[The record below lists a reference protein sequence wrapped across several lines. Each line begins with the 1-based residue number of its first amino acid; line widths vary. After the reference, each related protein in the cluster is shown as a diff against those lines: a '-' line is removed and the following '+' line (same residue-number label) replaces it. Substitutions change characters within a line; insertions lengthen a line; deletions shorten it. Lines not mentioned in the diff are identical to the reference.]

1 MMKKMLL
8 SIITG
13 SMVLV
18 GSTCSAT
25 IPADQ
30 LVLGG
35 IQYGASISA
44 VESAYGAPRK
54 SEREMKPYG
63 DKVEYKYG
71 NTLEFEFLNGK
82 VVRIKADDYSDAK
95 TKAGIGLGMD
105 AAALKNA
112 YGAPDAIHEE
122 DHIYY
127 AAGMQGIG
135 LKFEV
140 KYGKITDI
148 KVGSLY

>member
-1 MMKKMLL
+1 MMKKVLL
-8 SIITG
+8 SVITG
-13 SMVLV
+13 SMILA

-25 IPADQ
+25 VPADQ

-63 DKVEYKYG
+63 DKVEYEYG
-71 NTLEFEFLNGK
+71 NSLDFEFLNGK
-82 VVRIKADDYSDAK
+82 VVKIKADDYSDAK

-105 AAALKNA
+105 AADLKNA

>member
-1 MMKKMLL
+1 MMKKVLL
-8 SIITG
+8 SVITG
-13 SMVLV
+13 SMILA

-25 IPADQ
+25 VPADQ

-82 VVRIKADDYSDAK
+82 VVKIKADDYSDAK

-148 KVGSLY
+148 KCGSLY

>member
-8 SIITG
+8 SVITG
-13 SMVLV
+13 SMILA

-25 IPADQ
+25 VPADQ

-54 SEREMKPYG
+54 SEREMESYG
-63 DKVEYKYG
+63 EKVEYKYG

-82 VVRIKADDYSDAK
+82 VVRIKADDFSDAK